1 MTSIILEEKSSIR
14 FVVFFERNNIW
25 IGTNK
30 KQEMKVN
37 KVGAFFSTIVQL
49 FFNTVMDDLMP
60 T

>member
-1 MTSIILEEKSSIR
+1 MDIY
-14 FVVFFERNNIW
+14 
-25 IGTNK
+25 GTNK

-49 FFNTVMDDLMP
+49 FFNTLMDDLMP